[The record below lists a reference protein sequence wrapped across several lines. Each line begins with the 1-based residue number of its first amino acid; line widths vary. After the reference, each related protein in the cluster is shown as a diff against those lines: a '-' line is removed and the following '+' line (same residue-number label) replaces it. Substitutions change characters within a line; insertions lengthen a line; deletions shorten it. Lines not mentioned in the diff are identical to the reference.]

1 MATEMCNPQVLTIL
15 KLNFRN
21 VTCLIEA
28 KATRTPMPGDARSLS
43 RLADAIKAYRC
54 SSFEVCLSSSKATA
68 ALPLSPNVKAITWT
82 NLHACFH
89 LAAPAS
95 QLASDGGLG

>member
-43 RLADAIKAYRC
+43 RLAEAIQGYRC
-54 SSFEVCLSSSKATA
+54 SSFVVCLSSSKATT

-89 LAAPAS
+89 PAAHGNS
-95 QLASDGGLG
+95 KGDDTSV